1 MIPFVAAGGL
11 VVGAGLILREAW
23 RRYAVEAARGPL
35 SQADRLAAFAKY
47 PGSFCAT
54 MNAREAQL
62 ILAVSTWSSKESI
75 VQAHRELM
83 KANHP
88 DYGGSDYVATKI
100 NEAKDVLLKGVGQQ
114 PPPPN
119 AS

>member
-1 MIPFVAAGGL
+1 MSGAA
-11 VVGAGLILREAW
+11 
-23 RRYAVEAARGPL
+23 
-35 SQADRLAAFAKY
+35 
-47 PGSFCAT
+47 
-54 MNAREAQL
+54 
-62 ILAVSTWSSKESI
+62 
-75 VQAHRELM
+75 
-83 KANHP
+83 ANHP